1 MYKWPLLETVQ
12 YCYNSGPFKKNR
24 MSSGGYFR
32 QSCHVIKT
40 RVSLINV
47 DKFAE
52 CRVLRREGQRA
63 QHVLPLPP
71 SYRHKLGLHSAASQ
85 LPRSFLLRNC
95 IALSCSPA
103 KSSALDPL
111 PTFIP
116 CELTSHQRSLTPHV
130 QHCADGI

>member
-71 SYRHKLGLHSAASQ
+71 SYSHKLGLQ
-85 LPRSFLLRNC
+85 LRNFPEVS
-95 IALSCSPA
+95 IEELY
-103 KSSALDPL
+103 SAFVFACQEFRSR
-111 PTFIP
+111 PTTNVYP
-116 CELTSHQRSLTPHV
+116 M
-130 QHCADGI
+130 